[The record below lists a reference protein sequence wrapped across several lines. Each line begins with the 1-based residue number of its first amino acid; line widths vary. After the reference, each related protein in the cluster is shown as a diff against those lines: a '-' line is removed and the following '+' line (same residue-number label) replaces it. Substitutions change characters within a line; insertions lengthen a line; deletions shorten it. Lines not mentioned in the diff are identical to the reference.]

1 MLYINFLTAYEEEQ
15 KKWHFSWIPHC
26 IVILLCLPYCTLH
39 YEGAKQPQK
48 MTRQG
53 WERAYQTPSQLAAGT
68 ASQASGASLQ
78 AVAHLHSKSQLKLL
92 PQRAATRD
100 STWVTTLSKHNLTA
114 PTGARSSLTGSWW
127 ILLIN
132 ANCANLIHGLWLNSH
147 LEYADNFTRRHVLL
161 QS

>member
-39 YEGAKQPQK
+39 YEGAKK